1 MIPIA
6 WRYEVRG
13 NNADGRPTTEWRE
26 YGTYSTQAQAESHLA
41 YCGNG
46 IEGRVVALVRFEEAI
61 DLIEALSLEIARL
74 KIDAGRQREMLAQL
88 RYIRTH
94 LYAATVQ
101 RSPAD
106 DRIIADHIEQAYLRA
121 NEVIREMER
130 TDD

>member
-1 MIPIA
+1 MTKLSERFCAVDCDAPLWAIE
-6 WRYEVRG
+6 EVIKLEEEIERLRADRDHWHEARR
-13 NNADGRPTTEWRE
+13 NA
-26 YGTYSTQAQAESHLA
+26 
-41 YCGNG
+41 
-46 IEGRVVALVRFEEAI
+46 
-61 DLIEALSLEIARL
+61 IEAGDELLREIERL
-74 KIDAGRQREMLAQL
+74 RSDRREMLAQL

>member
-1 MIPIA
+1 MNDITSVNSSDGFTPYLIGFYVDTEHGWVGAYDKRAIESMIA
-6 WRYEVRG
+6 AVREKALHEA
-13 NNADGRPTTEWRE
+13 ADD
-26 YGTYSTQAQAESHLA
+26 
-41 YCGNG
+41 
-46 IEGRVVALVRFEEAI
+46 IE
-61 DLIEALSLEIARL
+61 RL
-74 KIDAGRQREMLAQL
+74 RADRRTLTDQL
-88 RYIRTH
+88 RHIRTH